1 MENVLLMSFIDE
13 SASFVN
19 GFETGQIWEQIKE
32 GEEITK
38 RACYTTNKEQIKMM
52 CEMFGCDFLL
62 EDSEVEGWFWLTVK
76 RLVV

>member
-1 MENVLLMSFIDE
+1 MP
-13 SASFVN
+13 
-19 GFETGQIWEQIKE
+19 
-32 GEEITK
+32 EELKCISLP
-38 RACYTTNKEQIKMM
+38 NKEQIKMM